1 MDLGKIRLLVIKP
14 LNPLGVFLS
23 LMSNGLVLYDLNLL
37 EKRPVESC
45 LEWGTLTLE
54 RRHHEP
60 EMLLK
65 KMKVLQSVIHTDLH
79 IGLNASQPHELLDFR
94 SWECLRFTILHHLT
108 CYYSYKNLVSCLNVC
123 ICKVAMGG
131 EEPFESLRIVQRAQ
145 HDKEI
150 RCWVLLKCLKS
161 RPNSVSLIKGV
172 EVKCETCSF
181 RVKWPLTAP
190 VNRWHLDVIHC
201 VFIAVAYDLI
211 K

>member
-14 LNPLGVFLS
+14 FNPLGVFLS
-23 LMSNGLVLYDLNLL
+23 LMSEGLMFYDLDLL

-45 LEWGTLTLE
+45 LEWGALALE

-65 KMKVLQSVIHTDLH
+65 KVKILQSAIHTDLY
-79 IGLNASQPHELLDFR
+79 IGFNASQTHELLDFR
-94 SWECLRFTILHHLT
+94 SRECLSFAILHHLT
-108 CYYSYKNLVSCLNVC
+108 CYYSNKNLVSCLNVC
-123 ICKVAMGG
+123 ICKVAMGR
-131 EEPFESLRIVQRAQ
+131 EKPFEGFRIVQRAE

-150 RCWVLLKCLKS
+150 GCWVLLKCLKS
-161 RPNSVSLIKGV
+161 RPNSASLIKGV

-181 RVKWPLTAP
+181 RVKWPLTATI
-190 VNRWHLDVIHC
+190 NRWHLDVIHS